1 MELMRR
7 QLISVCIIAAVV
19 LQGLVATASNPL
31 EKPFV
36 IQDAKLTAEIKAVL
50 DAQVAAWNSGDV
62 EGFMKGYANSPDTLF
77 VSGDHLTHGWQTV
90 RDHYKRDYDSPEKM
104 GRLVF
109 DDVKITLLDR
119 KTAVVDG
126 TWKLIRATDTPHGR
140 YTLVVRRLSSGWRV
154 IHDHTST
161 TP

>member
-1 MELMRR
+1 MDHMRR
-7 QLISVCIIAAVV
+7 QLVSACFIAAVV
-19 LQGLVATASNPL
+19 LQSLVAAASNPPD
-31 EKPFV
+31 KPFV

-77 VSGDHLTHGWQTV
+77 VSGDKVTHGWQTV

-140 YTLVVRRLSSGWRV
+140 YTLVVRKLSSGWRV
-154 IHDHTST
+154 IHDHTSSSQ
-161 TP
+161 